1 MSYVKPLGSGK
12 HPTNRELQLM
22 RLGYSEYQTRLQSI
36 REHKPARYTAIM
48 EESKTFHDE
57 LWRCCRCNGQERYTR
72 NMACAECARAR
83 VNAVFTYTIIN
94 GDEEMP
100 VYTPADEARSLKYQ
114 QRIERSQY
122 RKFYLRKLSELG
134 EIQCGVWTLSRGV
147 LVNSTTKERIPFL
160 SPSPTQQ
167 ATLMHDIQIE
177 AIRSYV
183 HSILGEL
190 PD

>member
-1 MSYVKPLGSGK
+1 
-12 HPTNRELQLM
+12 
-22 RLGYSEYQTRLQSI
+22 
-36 REHKPARYTAIM
+36 
-48 EESKTFHDE
+48 
-57 LWRCCRCNGQERYTR
+57 
-72 NMACAECARAR
+72 MACAECARAR